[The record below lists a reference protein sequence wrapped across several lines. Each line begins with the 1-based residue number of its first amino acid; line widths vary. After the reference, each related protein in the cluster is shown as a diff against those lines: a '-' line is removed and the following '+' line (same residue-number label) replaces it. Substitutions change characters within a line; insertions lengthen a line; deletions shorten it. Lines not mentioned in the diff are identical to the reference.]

1 MLHHMGHA
9 HGQRPLE
16 TLNGIL
22 KSISRVHDNMSKPT
36 SSMMTVKLWTGNCKN
51 NINTCTWIIN
61 NNNLSMLQ
69 GLYGRCKD
77 EPNLAGQVFPDVA
90 RAANS
95 FTSKVN
101 FGIMHSIYTGKMI
114 NVSINMDSHSN
125 LQWIA

>member
-36 SSMMTVKLWTGNCKN
+36 SSMMEVKWTGKCKN
-51 NINTCTWIIN
+51 IINTCTWIIN
-61 NNNLSMLQ
+61 KNLTMHVA
-69 GLYGRCKD
+69 RPKD
-77 EPNLAGQVFPDVA
+77 GPNLAT
-90 RAANS
+90 NC

-101 FGIMHSIYTGKMI
+101 FGIMHSIYTGKMKK
-114 NVSINMDSHSN
+114 VSTNMDSHSN
-125 LQWIA
+125 SEWIA